1 MSVPKKLT
9 RDQRHALEALAK
21 ALPADKFEPTRTD
34 TEDKGIFDRVKDIF
48 G

>member
-1 MSVPKKLT
+1 VSVPKKLT

-21 ALPADKFEPTRTD
+21 ALPPDKFEPTRTD